1 MIPETNQDILPDD
14 LVSVFHKKTC
24 KFGFVTHLFGA
35 EVKSLHP
42 GDVAPRGAT
51 FRISPTSNP
60 DQEPATTLTQDFH
73 TRLDNLLRTLVHAK
87 PHFIRCIRPNDTE
100 SYSEF
105 NRTLVRQQIRSLQIL
120 ETLNLMADGFPHRMR
135 FKNFVTRYKITDYRM
150 KNAASDMAGVEESR
164 SILENLSKISID
176 GNEKMTE
183 DWAVGKKHVFLS
195 ELVRQKLE
203 ELRTNRRHQ
212 AATVTQALWRG
223 YVVRK
228 KWPHLLRQL
237 EMKKTRSR
245 PRPITGTPE
254 PGGWELQDNSEMS
267 VNYGPPHLSGR
278 SRSEPRFGSCD
289 LDIIQ
294 NTCSMFGLDLVR

>member
-1 MIPETNQDILPDD
+1 MNMMHTALYLVVWVPNKGLRPIIPALPLQSPLLKHSGTNM
-14 LVSVFHKKTC
+14 SKKC
-24 KFGFVTHLFGA
+24 
-35 EVKSLHP
+35 
-42 GDVAPRGAT
+42 
-51 FRISPTSNP
+51 
-60 DQEPATTLTQDFH
+60 Q
-73 TRLDNLLRTLVHAK
+73 
-87 PHFIRCIRPNDTE
+87 
-100 SYSEF
+100 
-105 NRTLVRQQIRSLQIL
+105 
-120 ETLNLMADGFPHRMR
+120 
-135 FKNFVTRYKITDYRM
+135 
-150 KNAASDMAGVEESR
+150 
-164 SILENLSKISID
+164 
-176 GNEKMTE
+176 
-183 DWAVGKKHVFLS
+183 WHVFLS

-294 NTCSMFGLDLVR
+294 NTCSMFGLDLVRWHLLISRLISNNHLITGETSSTTSQQTIHRDG